1 MCDFPEK
8 ISPAFSL
15 SRRDLM
21 KAGAVTA
28 LSSLTMT
35 GAFSARAADAPNAI
49 PASEALARLMDGN
62 ARYVANM
69 PEKRDFSANRPSL
82 MKAQYPIASILSC
95 SDSRVAPE
103 LAFDEDPGELF
114 VMRVAGNVISPN
126 LLATLEYGVKFLGTP
141 LVIVMGHTGCG
152 AVSAAIDVLKNK
164 TELPGHLPGLISA
177 IEPAVIKAKASGTD
191 DLLNRSVVENVRDQV
206 ANLKTSAPIIS
217 KFYDDKKIDI
227 VGAVYNLKDGQVS
240 LV

>member
-1 MCDFPEK
+1 MCDSHEK
-8 ISPAFSL
+8 TPSPLRL

-21 KAGAVTA
+21 KAGAATA
-28 LSSLTMT
+28 LSSMSMM
-35 GAFSARAADAPNAI
+35 GAFSALAAPAPNAI
-49 PASEALARLMDGN
+49 APSEALARLMEGN

-82 MKAQYPIASILSC
+82 TKAQYPIASILSC
-95 SDSRVAPE
+95 ADSRVAPE

-114 VMRVAGNVISPN
+114 VMRVAGNVMSPN

-141 LVIVMGHTGCG
+141 LVIVMGHSSCG
-152 AVSAAIDVLKNK
+152 AVGAAIDVLKNK
-164 TELPGHLPGLISA
+164 TELPGHLPGLVSA
-177 IEPAVIKAKASGTD
+177 IEPAVISAKASGTD
-191 DLLNRSVVENVRDQV
+191 DLLNRSIVENVREQV
-206 ANLKTSAPIIS
+206 AKLKTSAPIIN
-217 KFYDDKKIDI
+217 KYYDDKKIDI